1 MGLHRNK
8 GQVSN
13 CHRLS
18 KNGLSCF
25 FLVIFLFLF
34 SNKSVASQ
42 LIHLKVTG
50 MIDPAV
56 QSYIDRGLTMA
67 KAEKAEAVLIE
78 LNTPGGLLTATRAIV
93 EAIFASPVP
102 VIVFVSPSGAQAGS
116 AGVMITLASH
126 LAAMA
131 PGTNIGAAHPV
142 SGQGGDIEGDLAEK
156 ITNDTAAWVES
167 IAKTRKRNVKWAI
180 EAVRKSVSIDN
191 ERALKLG
198 VIEYVASSVSELLQ
212 KIDGKKVKM
221 KEAEELLETK
231 AVTLIPVEFKTREKI
246 IHTLSNPNIAYVL
259 MMIGMVGIYIEL
271 SHPGVILPGVIGAIS
286 LILSFICLQAL
297 PINYGGLALIL
308 LGLLLLIA
316 EIFVPSFGI
325 LGVGG
330 IISLLL
336 GSMFLIDPSMSDLTI
351 SLYVILPTVLTVGGI
366 MLFIAVFVMKA
377 LRRKTTTGPE
387 ALIGKEGTVIVDF
400 DKDLHGKVFVYGDYW
415 NAKSVESLKKGDEVV
430 VMGIEGMMLTVKKR
444 G

>member
-1 MGLHRNK
+1 MTRN
-8 GQVSN
+8 N
-13 CHRLS
+13 
-18 KNGLSCF
+18 
-25 FLVIFLFLF
+25 LF
-34 SNKSVASQ
+34 STLLILAFFFISSSVSAAASV
-42 LIHLKVTG
+42 IHLKVTG

-67 KAEKAEAVLIE
+67 KEERSEAALIE
-78 LNTPGGLLTATRAIV
+78 LNTPGGLLTATRSIV
-93 EAIFASPVP
+93 EAIFASSVP
-102 VIVFVSPSGAQAGS
+102 VIVYVSPSGAQAGS

-126 LAAMA
+126 IAAMA

-142 SGQGGDIEGDLAEK
+142 SGQGQDIEGHLAEK

-167 IAKTRKRNVKWAI
+167 IAKTRKRNEKWAI

-198 VIEYVASSVSELLQ
+198 VIEYIASSVPELLQ
-212 KIDGKKVKM
+212 KVDGKKVQM
-221 KEAEELLETK
+221 KEKEELLETK
-231 AVTLIPVEFKTREKI
+231 QVTLIPIELTTREKV
-246 IHTLSNPNIAYVL
+246 IHTLSNPNIAYIL
-259 MMIGMVGIYIEL
+259 MMIGMVGLYIEL
-271 SHPGVILPGVIGAIS
+271 SHPGVIFPGVIGAIS

-325 LGVGG
+325 LGIGG
-330 IISLLL
+330 IISFLL
-336 GSMFLIDPSMSDLTI
+336 GSMFLIDPTMSDLTI

-377 LRRKTTTGPE
+377 FRRKTVTGPQ
-387 ALIGKEGTVIVDF
+387 ALIGKEGTVIIDF
-400 DKDLHGKVFVYGDYW
+400 DENLCGKVFVYGDYW
-415 NAKSVESLKKGDEVV
+415 NAKSAEQLKKGDEVIV
-430 VMGIEGMMLTVKKR
+430 TEIHDMQLTVKKR